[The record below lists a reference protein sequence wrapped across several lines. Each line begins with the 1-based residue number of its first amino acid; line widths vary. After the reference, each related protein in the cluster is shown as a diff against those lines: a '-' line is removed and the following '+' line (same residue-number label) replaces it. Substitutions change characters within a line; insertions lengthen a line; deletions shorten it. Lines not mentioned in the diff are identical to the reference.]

1 MVVLGSFMIHVIA
14 DGIIYSFG
22 LFYYEI
28 AKHFAGGKAASSM
41 VVSLMNGMT
50 YFIGPIASAL
60 TIKFGCRLVTIA
72 GAICTSV
79 GFFLSVFAPNVY
91 TLYFTIGI
99 CGGFGFGLMYLP
111 AIVIVTSYFEKRR
124 AFATGIAVCGS
135 GIGTAIMSSLIEYLI
150 DEMGWKGAMLV
161 VAGVML
167 LCCLF
172 GILFRPLP
180 PIVETTPE
188 YSSTSGIEGKETN
201 EKTEFN
207 LTIVPSI
214 IEEEE
219 DADESVGAMSQS
231 APRLSMPHEKEIR
244 FPKSNCKPAKS
255 MCSVQLYLNDPTNEA
270 KQRSHSFSPGFLY
283 RRDAFYSGSLVNI
296 PNYSS
301 DEEMYQKRNQK
312 KSKANCCLFRW
323 LNCSEEMMDNFSEM
337 IDLSLLSNHI
347 FLIFSISQFLCSV
360 GFHIP
365 FIYLK
370 DRIVELKVASPQ
382 ETGFFTAII
391 GISSTISR
399 LVFGYLADHSF
410 VNRLYLYMF
419 SVTLCGFVIM
429 SMSFAS
435 TYELMIAFCVL
446 FGVTCGTY
454 VSLTS
459 VVLVDLLG
467 LEKLTNAFGLI
478 LLFQGVASFVGPP
491 FIGFIYDIYGVYDVG
506 FYIIGAIV
514 AFSGVMLVL
523 IDLSFLSHYFRK
535 LIFPKA

>member
-1 MVVLGSFMIHVIA
+1 
-14 DGIIYSFG
+14 
-22 LFYYEI
+22 
-28 AKHFAGGKAASSM
+28 
-41 VVSLMNGMT
+41 
-50 YFIGPIASAL
+50 
-60 TIKFGCRLVTIA
+60 
-72 GAICTSV
+72 
-79 GFFLSVFAPNVY
+79 
-91 TLYFTIGI
+91 
-99 CGGFGFGLMYLP
+99 
-111 AIVIVTSYFEKRR
+111 
-124 AFATGIAVCGS
+124 
-135 GIGTAIMSSLIEYLI
+135 MSPLIEYLI

-370 DRIVELKVASPQ
+370 VNFTLKK
-382 ETGFFTAII
+382 II
-391 GISSTISR
+391 I
-399 LVFGYLADHSF
+399 
-410 VNRLYLYMF
+410 
-419 SVTLCGFVIM
+419 
-429 SMSFAS
+429 
-435 TYELMIAFCVL
+435 
-446 FGVTCGTY
+446 
-454 VSLTS
+454 
-459 VVLVDLLG
+459 
-467 LEKLTNAFGLI
+467 LI
-478 LLFQGVASFVGPP
+478 LLFLF
-491 FIGFIYDIYGVYDVG
+491 
-506 FYIIGAIV
+506 
-514 AFSGVMLVL
+514 
-523 IDLSFLSHYFRK
+523 
-535 LIFPKA
+535 